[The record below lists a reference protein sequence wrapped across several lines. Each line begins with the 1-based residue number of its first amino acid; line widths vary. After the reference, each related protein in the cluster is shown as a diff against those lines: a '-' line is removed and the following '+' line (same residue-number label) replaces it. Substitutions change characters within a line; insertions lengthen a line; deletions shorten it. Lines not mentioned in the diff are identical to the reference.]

1 MTDKA
6 IIVGVNIMGTTEDIS
21 QEMCELRSLCEACE
35 IAVVSEVIQNLP
47 SINPTTYVGKG
58 KLEEI
63 KTLIASLETNIV
75 VFNDELTPS
84 QIRTLEKFLEITI
97 YDRTYIILE
106 IFRRRAR
113 TKEAILQV
121 EMATLNYL
129 LPRLVGMREGLSRQ
143 RGIGSSSQHGRGGGE
158 TKLELDRRYIQ
169 KRISQIRSELKK
181 LTSLRAV
188 QRNLRKKRD
197 IPVVSIVGY
206 TNSGKSTLLNAL
218 LSYSIEDKKEVFE
231 KDMLFATLE
240 TATRKIK
247 LPNQPEFLLTDTVG
261 FVQKLPHHLVEAFK
275 STLEEITESD
285 LILHVVDSSNE
296 RYPNQIKVT
305 NQVLNEIGVK
315 NIPVIYCFNK
325 IDLIPE
331 HFYVEPQYEQAIK
344 ISAKTKEN
352 LAELLNLIIEK
363 IFPNHE
369 VCTFLIPFN
378 KGNLLEI
385 IMKHNEVIS
394 TSFTNNETLITAKVP
409 SYFKNKYFEYLQN

>member
-1 MTDKA
+1 MIDKA

-218 LSYSIEDKKEVFE
+218 LSYSIEDKK
-231 KDMLFATLE
+231 KYLK
-240 TATRKIK
+240 KICY
-247 LPNQPEFLLTDTVG
+247 
-261 FVQKLPHHLVEAFK
+261 LPH
-275 STLEEITESD
+275 
-285 LILHVVDSSNE
+285 
-296 RYPNQIKVT
+296 
-305 NQVLNEIGVK
+305 
-315 NIPVIYCFNK
+315 
-325 IDLIPE
+325 
-331 HFYVEPQYEQAIK
+331 
-344 ISAKTKEN
+344 
-352 LAELLNLIIEK
+352 
-363 IFPNHE
+363 
-369 VCTFLIPFN
+369 
-378 KGNLLEI
+378 
-385 IMKHNEVIS
+385 
-394 TSFTNNETLITAKVP
+394 
-409 SYFKNKYFEYLQN
+409 